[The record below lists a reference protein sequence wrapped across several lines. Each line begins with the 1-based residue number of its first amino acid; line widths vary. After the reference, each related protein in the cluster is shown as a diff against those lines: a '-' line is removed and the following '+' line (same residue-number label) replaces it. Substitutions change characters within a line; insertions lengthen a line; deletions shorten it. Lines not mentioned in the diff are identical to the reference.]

1 MPNIPTS
8 EYERAE
14 WIKYQLR
21 LKGYTLARLG
31 REIGVDRCTPGRALQ
46 RPYPK
51 MERAIAEKLA
61 LHPKDLWP
69 ERYTP
74 NGQPNRPLLIHRAA
88 TQMSTLKHDSGV
100 GSNANVPRDE

>member
-1 MPNIPTS
+1 MSNIPTS
-8 EYERAE
+8 SYERAE

-31 REIGVDRCTPGRALQ
+31 REIGVDRCTPGHALR

-51 MERAIAEKLA
+51 MERAIAEKLGM
-61 LHPKDLWP
+61 HPMDLWP

-74 NGQPNRPLLIHRAA
+74 DGQSNRPRGRGPIPHAN
-88 TQMSTLKHDSGV
+88 TLNHV
-100 GSNANVPRDE
+100 TEPACNVNVQGGK